1 MFSECDRDRDRGS
14 TYFGNR
20 KGETMLQ
27 GFAVGR
33 IGKDAEL
40 RQITKGETAVSN
52 FSLAVEVGW
61 GERKK
66 TLWLDCTLWG
76 KQAETLTQY
85 LTKGKTIAILGQLD
99 VRAWI
104 SKQGGEAQGAI
115 QVNVSEV
122 TLCGSAPAAKG

>member
-1 MFSECDRDRDRGS
+1 
-14 TYFGNR
+14 
-20 KGETMLQ
+20 MLQ

-40 RQITKGETAVSN
+40 RRTKEQTAVSN

-76 KQAETLTQY
+76 KQAEGLTEY
-85 LTKGKTIAILGQLD
+85 LTKGKTIAVLGELD

-104 SKQGGEAQGAI
+104 STQDQDAHAAI
-115 QVNVSEV
+115 QFNVSQL
-122 TLCGSAPAAKG
+122 TLCGSAAAKAEDSKAAAGRR

>member
-1 MFSECDRDRDRGS
+1 
-14 TYFGNR
+14 
-20 KGETMLQ
+20 MLQ

-40 RQITKGETAVSN
+40 RQTKGETVVSN

-85 LTKGKTIAILGQLD
+85 LTKGKTIAVLGELD
-99 VRAWI
+99 VRAWT
-104 SKQGGEAQGAI
+104 SKSDDDVHASI

-122 TLCGSAPAAKG
+122 TLCGSAPDSKKP